1 LGIANAGATSF
12 SLSSATIVS
21 YSELEARVYRS
32 GAEFVSGECCTR
44 PVSSVLLTSEEFRH
58 DYAMTGYRTNEQLE
72 AGVPYAGDE
81 SAYLFTVVLSLLI
94 GVALVWI
101 LWRGRQIWLL
111 TWSAGLI
118 IASIAYLTW
127 VVVR

>member
-1 LGIANAGATSF
+1 
-12 SLSSATIVS
+12 
-21 YSELEARVYRS
+21 
-32 GAEFVSGECCTR
+32 
-44 PVSSVLLTSEEFRH
+44 
-58 DYAMTGYRTNEQLE
+58 MTGYRTNEQLE